1 MDSDMKLIWI
11 LTLLILIFGTFFII
25 RITVFKDEGI
35 STTTANIAETNTLT
49 NENSNILNG
58 NTYTNNNLNI
68 TSEKSTNDSKKY
80 SDKTS
85 KYESDK
91 NATKINKI
99 AVAILSLIFSIIM
112 LYILYNIFEKYN
124 FKTGLVAYS
133 VYSLIAT
140 LIKNGPNIMAI
151 LFVLILGAI
160 QTLIAYVVY
169 TKSKSFFDFFW
180 KLFFITL
187 LIMIIFGLVAG
198 FVVAFMSKNNGIL
211 RK

>member
-80 SDKTS
+80 SNKSS
-85 KYESDK
+85 KYESDT
-91 NATKINKI
+91 NATKIKKI

-198 FVVAFMSKNNGIL
+198 FVVAFMSKNNGIP

>member
-49 NENSNILNG
+49 NENSNILNV

-80 SDKTS
+80 SNKTS

-124 FKTGLVAYS
+124 LKTGLVAYS
-133 VYSLIAT
+133 VYSLIET
-140 LIKNGPNIMAI
+140 FIRNGFNFKAI
-151 LFVLILGAI
+151 FFVLILGVI

>member
-80 SDKTS
+80 SNKTS

>member
-80 SDKTS
+80 SNKSS
-85 KYESDK
+85 KYESDT